1 MARVTDIT
9 VPMEEASADSEA
21 DHSEDSA
28 AGLSEDS
35 EAGLSEEEEQAAAGR
50 PSPEIRDDIAVIK
63 S

>member
-9 VPMEEASADSEA
+9 VPMEEASADSE
-21 DHSEDSA
+21 